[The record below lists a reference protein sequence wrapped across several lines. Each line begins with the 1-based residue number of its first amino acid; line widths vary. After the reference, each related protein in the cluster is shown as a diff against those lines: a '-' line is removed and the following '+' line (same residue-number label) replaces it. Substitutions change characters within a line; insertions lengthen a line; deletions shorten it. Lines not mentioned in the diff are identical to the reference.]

1 MLFTSLEFLFL
12 FLPLVLGVYYCLN
25 DRAKNVWLLVASLAF
40 YAWGEPKFV
49 VVMIGS
55 IVFNYIMAIFIA
67 VFRVHTWVTAVFLGF
82 AVIGNLS
89 VLFVYKYANFV
100 TSIVR
105 EAFPCWTGIV
115 PQTSFVLPIGI
126 SFFYFSGL
134 ELCDRLCALANGSAS
149 QLQKPAAVSA
159 EVCGHTLRRTQ
170 SLRHVL
176 AQMGGCPQMTGLT
189 GKSL

>member
-100 TSIVR
+100 NSIAR
-105 EAFPCWTGIV
+105 DAFPCWTGIV

-126 SFFYFSGL
+126 SFFTFQALSYVIDYALWRMVRHHNYRSQRRYRLKFADTHYG
-134 ELCDRLCALANGSAS
+134 ELNHYGMYWLKWAD
-149 QLQKPAAVSA
+149 V
-159 EVCGHTLRRTQ
+159 RR
-170 SLRHVL
+170 
-176 AQMGGCPQMTGLT
+176 
-189 GKSL
+189 